1 MAVPGLTKCR
11 VRARAGKFTVELYPE
26 HAPKTVEMFKKL
38 VDSGFYTSQ
47 AGFYHN
53 EPKYVLQ
60 GGGFLYDKPS
70 PFGQLPVEYR

>member
-1 MAVPGLTKCR
+1 MW
-11 VRARAGKFTVELYPE
+11 RAGKFTVELYPE
-26 HAPKTVEMFKKL
+26 HAPKTVEMFTKL

-70 PFGQLPVEYR
+70 PFGQLPVEYRYLYYMLWL